1 MGPAMDIEDLRT
13 FVEVADSGGI
23 SSAARRLRVSKSMVS
38 RRLARLEAELGVQ
51 LLDRTA
57 RGGSLTEAGV
67 TFREYAAKTCEEI
80 EVARKAILPI
90 NERQWRTLVDM
101 PNSLKIEHMVGQG
114 GMSELEENMQEL
126 NQLMKKADAA
136 LWADVEEAIDRAVS
150 TAGHELQSPGLI
162 GSPRDYFADGVLRHL
177 FLRLCGADPE
187 TYAGGDPE
195 TAWKMLYVGRSVA
208 RHWEK
213 ERGGSGEN
221 RKRKDRREDIEK
233 DESERR
239 ELILS
244 ARNFALK
251 TAISVLVDHA
261 RASDPQIGERM
272 EAAVDARHAALENVS
287 DMDREF
293 AENARRYMSLLTAPS
308 GQPK

>member
-1 MGPAMDIEDLRT
+1 MDIEDLHT

-23 SSAARRLRVSKSMVS
+23 SSAARRLRISKSMVS
-38 RRLARLEAELGVQ
+38 RRLARLEAELGVR
-51 LLDRTA
+51 LLARST

-67 TFREYAAKTCEEI
+67 TFREYAAKTCKEI
-80 EVARKAILPI
+80 EVARKAILPGE
-90 NERQWRTLVDM
+90 ERQWRTLVAV

-114 GMSELEENMQEL
+114 GMPEQEDNMQEM
-126 NQLMKKADAA
+126 NQLMKEADAA
-136 LWADVEEAIDRAVS
+136 LWADVNEAIDRAVNA
-150 TAGHELQSPGLI
+150 AGHELQSLGLVRT
-162 GSPRDYFADGVLRHL
+162 PHDYFAEGVLRHL

-195 TAWKMLYVGRSVA
+195 TAWKMLYVGRSIA
-208 RHWEK
+208 RRWER
-213 ERGGSGEN
+213 ELGRSGEN

-251 TAISVLVDHA
+251 TAISILVDHA
-261 RASDPQIGERM
+261 RASDPQIADRM
-272 EAAVDARHAALENVS
+272 EAAVEARHAALENVS
-287 DMDREF
+287 DTDREF
-293 AENARRYMSLLTAPS
+293 TENARRYMSLLTVVPRQS
-308 GQPK
+308 R

>member
-23 SSAARRLRVSKSMVS
+23 SSAARRLGISKSMVS
-38 RRLARLEAELGVQ
+38 RRLVRLEAELGVR
-51 LLDRTA
+51 LLARTT

-80 EVARKAILPI
+80 EVARKAILPGD
-90 NERQWRTLVDM
+90 ERQWRKSVAM
-101 PNSLKIEHMVGQG
+101 PCSSKIEHMVGQG
-114 GMSELEENMQEL
+114 GMPEQEDNMQEL

-136 LWADVEEAIDRAVS
+136 LWADVEQGIDRAVN
-150 TAGHELQSPGLI
+150 TAGQELQSLGLI
-162 GSPRDYFADGVLRHL
+162 KSPHDYFAEGVLHHL

-187 TYAGGDPE
+187 TYTGGDPE

-213 ERGGSGEN
+213 ERGGSGAN
-221 RKRKDRREDIEK
+221 RKRKDRRKDIEK

-261 RASDPQIGERM
+261 RASDPQIGDRM
-272 EAAVDARHAALENVS
+272 EAAIDARHAALENVS
-287 DMDREF
+287 DTDREF
-293 AENARRYMSLLTAPS
+293 TENAKRYMSLLTAAPRQS
-308 GQPK
+308 R